1 MLYDDEPSLE
11 LFSPMLG
18 ENFIEYPMLEEYGVP
33 SVEEF
38 PDNGPYEDY
47 QEDNQENEFTGAEN
61 KEKKDFVNNAGEK
74 RERHEFL
81 LYFSYPRE
89 GSYVKLINQRFVTG
103 VNRSR

>member
-1 MLYDDEPSLE
+1 
-11 LFSPMLG
+11 MLG

-47 QEDNQENEFTGAEN
+47 QEDNQENEAEN
-61 KEKKDFVNNAGEK
+61 KEKQDFVNNAGEK

-89 GSYVKLINQRFVTG
+89 R
-103 VNRSR
+103 

>member
-47 QEDNQENEFTGAEN
+47 QEDNQENEFTGLEN
-61 KEKKDFVNNAGEK
+61 NEKKDFVNNAGEK

-89 GSYVKLINQRFVTG
+89 R
-103 VNRSR
+103 

>member
-1 MLYDDEPSLE
+1 
-11 LFSPMLG
+11 
-18 ENFIEYPMLEEYGVP
+18 MLEEYGVP

-74 RERHEFL
+74 RDMSFSFIFL
-81 LYFSYPRE
+81 TQE
-89 GSYVKLINQRFVTG
+89 KGSYVKLINQRFVTG